1 MTLKKKILKKT
12 EYPVNMPRI
21 YSQDFMSFI
30 FTGFHRFSIH
40 NAPRS
45 VSNSNDVE
53 ALTYFRSFFAH
64 FGAIIV
70 KQMMK
75 FAFNLCC
82 LIHRVFIII
91 KRKIKN
97 QHWTVG
103 QSTQYGC

>member
-1 MTLKKKILKKT
+1 MEGSKRL
-12 EYPVNMPRI
+12 
-21 YSQDFMSFI
+21 QDFLEI
-30 FTGFHRFSIH
+30 YIYITT
-40 NAPRS
+40 
-45 VSNSNDVE
+45 NSNDVE
-53 ALTYFRSFFAH
+53 VLTCFPIFFTH

-70 KQMMK
+70 KHMMK

>member
-1 MTLKKKILKKT
+1 MKIMLMLFQISHYT
-12 EYPVNMPRI
+12 
-21 YSQDFMSFI
+21 
-30 FTGFHRFSIH
+30 
-40 NAPRS
+40 
-45 VSNSNDVE
+45 NSNDVE

-70 KQMMK
+70 KHMMK